1 MRTVLLNKYIPHYP
15 TPKQTEFL
23 ILEASEALYGG
34 AAGGGKSD
42 ALLMAALQYVE
53 VPGYAAILFRRTY
66 TDLALPEALMDRANQ
81 WLQGTDAHWID
92 KNKTWIFPSGATLT
106 FGYLDSE
113 NDKYRYQSSAYQF
126 IGFDELTQ
134 FTKSQYIYLHSRKR
148 RLKGS
153 KVPVRTRAAT
163 NPGGIG
169 HEWVKER
176 FNVLGLGGKPFIP
189 ARLRDNPYIDQEEY
203 EKSLNELDYVTRAQ
217 LLYGDWVINP
227 ESKLFQREWFEIVD
241 DYPRENRR
249 VRFWDLAAT
258 EPKKGKDPDYT
269 VGCLMTER
277 SGVFYVIDV
286 KRVRRSPLG
295 VEKLIRQTA
304 ELDGVA
310 VEIFMEQEPG
320 SSGVS
325 EIDRYSREVLKG
337 FCFNGIKTTGSK
349 ILRAKPFS
357 SSAEHGN
364 VKLVRGTWNEAFLS
378 ELENFPGGAH
388 DDQVDAASGAFEQLS
403 RAYKPCVE
411 EDVEPVY
418 YFDRGEY

>member
-1 MRTVLLNKYIPHYP
+1 MNKYIPHHP

-23 ILEASEALYGG
+23 ILETPEALYGG

-92 KNKTWIFPSGATLT
+92 KNKTWVFPKGSTLT
-106 FGYLDSE
+106 FGYLENE

-203 EKSLNELDYVTRAQ
+203 EKSLNELDYITRAQ
-217 LLYGDWVINP
+217 LLYGDWIINP

-241 DYPRENRR
+241 DYPRGTRK
-249 VRFWDLAAT
+249 VRWWDLAAT

-269 VGCLMTER
+269 VGCLMTEKD
-277 SGVFYVIDV
+277 GIFYIIDV
-286 KRVRRSPLG
+286 KRVRKSPLG
-295 VEKLIRQTA
+295 VEKLIKQTA
-304 ELDGVA
+304 ELDTTE

-325 EIDRYSREVLKG
+325 EIDRYAREILKG
-337 FCFNGIKTTGSK
+337 FYFTGIKTTGSK
-349 ILRAKPFS
+349 VLRAKPLS
-357 SSAEHGN
+357 SAAEHGN

-378 ELENFPGGAH
+378 EFENFPGGAH
-388 DDQVDAASGAFEQLS
+388 DDQVDAASGAHEQLS
-403 RAYKPCVE
+403 KIYKPSVG
-411 EDVEPVY
+411 EDVEPIDY
-418 YFDRGEY
+418 YDRGEF

>member
-1 MRTVLLNKYIPHYP
+1 MNKYIPHHP

-23 ILEASEALYGG
+23 ILETPEALYGG

-53 VPGYAAILFRRTY
+53 VPEYAAILFRRTY

-92 KNKTWIFPSGATLT
+92 KNKTWIFPKGSTLT
-106 FGYLDSE
+106 FGYLESE

-189 ARLRDNPYIDQEEY
+189 ARLRDNPHIDQEEY
-203 EKSLNELDYVTRAQ
+203 EKSLNELDYITRAQ

-241 DYPRENRR
+241 DYPRGTRK
-249 VRFWDLAAT
+249 VRWWDLAAT

-269 VGCLMTER
+269 VGCLMTEKD
-277 SGVFYVIDV
+277 GIFYIIDV
-286 KRVRRSPLG
+286 KRVRKSPLG
-295 VEKLIRQTA
+295 VEKLIKQTA
-304 ELDGVA
+304 ELDTTA

-325 EIDRYSREVLKG
+325 EIDRYAREILKG
-337 FCFNGIKTTGSK
+337 FYFTGIKTTGSK
-349 ILRAKPFS
+349 VLRAKPLS
-357 SSAEHGN
+357 SAAEHGN

-388 DDQVDAASGAFEQLS
+388 DDQVDAASGAHEQLS
-403 RAYKPCVE
+403 NIYKPSVG
-411 EDVEPVY
+411 EDVEPIDY
-418 YFDRGEY
+418 YDRGEF

>member
-1 MRTVLLNKYIPHYP
+1 LNKYIPHHP

-23 ILEASEALYGG
+23 ILETPEALYGG

-53 VPGYAAILFRRTY
+53 VPEYAAILFRRTY

-92 KNKTWIFPSGATLT
+92 KNKTWIFPKGSTLT
-106 FGYLDSE
+106 FGYLESE

-134 FTKSQYIYLHSRKR
+134 FTKSQYTYLHSRKR

-203 EKSLNELDYVTRAQ
+203 EKSLNELDYITRAQ

-227 ESKLFQREWFEIVD
+227 ESKLFQREWFKIVD
-241 DYPRENRR
+241 DYPRGTRK
-249 VRFWDLAAT
+249 VRWWDLAAT

-269 VGCLMTER
+269 TGCLMTEKD
-277 SGVFYVIDV
+277 GIFYIIDV
-286 KRVRRSPLG
+286 KRVRKSPLG
-295 VEKLIRQTA
+295 VEKLIKQTA
-304 ELDGVA
+304 ELDTTA

-325 EIDRYSREVLKG
+325 EIDRYAREILKG
-337 FCFNGIKTTGSK
+337 FYFTGIKTTGSK
-349 ILRAKPFS
+349 VLRAKPLS
-357 SSAEHGN
+357 SAAEHGN

-388 DDQVDAASGAFEQLS
+388 DDQVDAASGAHEQLS
-403 RAYKPCVE
+403 KIYKPSVG
-411 EDVEPVY
+411 EDVEPIDY
-418 YFDRGEY
+418 YDRGEF